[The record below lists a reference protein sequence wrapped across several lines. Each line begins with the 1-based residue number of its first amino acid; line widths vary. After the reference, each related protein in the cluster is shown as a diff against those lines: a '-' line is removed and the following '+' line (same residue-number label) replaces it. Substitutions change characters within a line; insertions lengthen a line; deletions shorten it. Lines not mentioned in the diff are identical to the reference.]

1 MIRIL
6 IADDEEII
14 RKGLAKL
21 ISKDPNFE
29 PAILAEDGETS
40 LALADQ
46 YNPDLLLVDINMP
59 FMNGLEFVE
68 AVQQHHRS
76 SLVIIITGYDSF
88 NYAQKALK
96 LRVFDYL
103 LKPVMEDSLNEVL
116 TRAKAVLLN
125 DRRNVDYLAWAKE
138 KVDQDRSHLIHQ
150 MLSEWLQ
157 NEIDREEAERQCSY
171 LELKLPE
178 KPSLTLL
185 GLVPDESQM
194 QPGAEWDETLL
205 YYAAENIISDVFA
218 PLSPLIFSG
227 ETSGV
232 LALLSETEPE
242 EQLQKC
248 LTAMQEALHAYLP
261 VRFTC
266 VSGKVSYESLPEDYT
281 KISDQLSDQEKIPDL
296 VAQVYQIIDHGFTD
310 PELSLQS
317 VSEQLHVSPQHLGRL
332 LRAAGGGNFSTM
344 LTAARIR
351 HAVKLLKSP
360 DMKMYEVAERS
371 GYTSQYYF
379 SAAFKKI
386 LGISPVQYRHE
397 LLKDEPE
404 ETRAC

>member
-21 ISKDPNFE
+21 IAKDPAFD
-29 PAILAEDGETS
+29 PAILAEDGETA

-46 YNPDLLLVDINMP
+46 YSPDLLLVDINMP

-68 AVQQHHRS
+68 ALQQRHRR

-88 NYAQKALK
+88 SYAQKALK
-96 LRVFDYL
+96 LGVFDYL
-103 LKPVMEDSLNEVL
+103 LKPVMEDPLNEVL
-116 TRAKAVLLN
+116 AKAKSALLAA
-125 DRRNVDYLAWAKE
+125 RRDVDYLAWARE
-138 KVDQDRSHLIHQ
+138 KVDQDRSHLVHQ
-150 MLSEWLQ
+150 MMNDWLQ
-157 NEIDREEAERQCSY
+157 NEIDRKEAERQCSY
-171 LELKLPE
+171 LELELPK
-178 KPSLTLL
+178 KPALTLL

-194 QPGAEWDETLL
+194 QPGSEWDETLL
-205 YYAAENIISDVFA
+205 YYAAENIINDVFK

-232 LALLSETEPE
+232 LALLSEAEPA
-242 EQLQKC
+242 EQLQQC
-248 LTAMQEALHAYLP
+248 LISMQEALHAYLP

-266 VSGKVSYESLPEDYT
+266 VSSETSYDRLAECFTEL
-281 KISDQLSDQEKIPDL
+281 SDQLSEQARIPDL
-296 VAQVYQIIDHGFTD
+296 ASQVRQRIDQGFAD

-317 VSEQLHVSPQHLGRL
+317 VAEQLHVSPQHLGRL

-360 DMKMYEVAERS
+360 DLKMYEIAERS

-386 LGISPVQYRHE
+386 LGISPAQYRRE
-397 LLKDEPE
+397 LLRDDPE
-404 ETRAC
+404 EVHAC